1 MPRAADVFGLTR
13 LERYGKFWD
22 WRKQVMLITPHT
34 KIEDL
39 PQFLTVEE
47 WRTFM
52 RIGRSS
58 AYDLI
63 RQGLVP
69 VIRWGRTVRLSREV
83 VLRCVDRDGQPRN
96 GTAPDGQAGGGNT
109 QRVTKD

>member
-1 MPRAADVFGLTR
+1 MS
-13 LERYGKFWD
+13 
-22 WRKQVMLITPHT
+22 ITPHT

-58 AYDLI
+58 AYELI
-63 RQGLVP
+63 RRGIVP
-69 VIRWGRTVRLSREV
+69 AIRWGRTLRIPREAVRKYVNQDGYAENGNATLG
-83 VLRCVDRDGQPRN
+83 GQPRVAQDASPRRQALNN
-96 GTAPDGQAGGGNT
+96 GAEQ
-109 QRVTKD
+109 

>member
-1 MPRAADVFGLTR
+1 MP
-13 LERYGKFWD
+13 
-22 WRKQVMLITPHT
+22 ITPHT

-69 VIRWGRTVRLSREV
+69 VIRWGRTVRISREV
-83 VLRCVDRDGQPRN
+83 VMRCVERDGQPGN
-96 GTAPDGQAGGGNT
+96 GNGAGGQAGGGYSN
-109 QRVTKD
+109 RAAKS

>member
-1 MPRAADVFGLTR
+1 
-13 LERYGKFWD
+13 
-22 WRKQVMLITPHT
+22 MLITPHT

-69 VIRWGRTVRLSREV
+69 VIRWGRTVRISREV
-83 VLRCVDRDGQPRN
+83 VLRFVDREGQPRN
-96 GTAPDGQAGGGNT
+96 GTAPGGQARGGDSKPAAK
-109 QRVTKD
+109 R

>member
-1 MPRAADVFGLTR
+1 VQKP
-13 LERYGKFWD
+13 
-22 WRKQVMLITPHT
+22 VMFTPQT
-34 KIEDL
+34 PLEDL

-63 RQGLVP
+63 RQGILP
-69 VIRWGRTVRLSREV
+69 VIRLGGTVRISRESV
-83 VLRCVDRDGQPRN
+83 VRYVTGNRN
-96 GTAPDGQAGGGNT
+96 AASEAPESG
-109 QRVTKD
+109 VK

>member
-1 MPRAADVFGLTR
+1 MSKPVT
-13 LERYGKFWD
+13 
-22 WRKQVMLITPHT
+22 VTPQT
-34 KIEDL
+34 PIEEL

-47 WRTFM
+47 WRIFM

-69 VIRWGRTVRLSREV
+69 VIRWGRTVRISREAV
-83 VLRCVDRDGQPRN
+83 MRFVDRGGQAGN
-96 GTAPDGQAGGGNT
+96 GNAPGGQAGGGDSKLS
-109 QRVTKD
+109 VEG

>member
-1 MPRAADVFGLTR
+1 VP
-13 LERYGKFWD
+13 KP
-22 WRKQVMLITPHT
+22 ITVTPQT
-34 KIEDL
+34 PLEDL

-63 RQGLVP
+63 RRGLVP
-69 VIRWGRTVRLSREV
+69 VIRWGRTVRISREAV
-83 VLRCVDRDGQPRN
+83 RKYITQDGEAKDGNATPGDQPRVARTKSS
-96 GTAPDGQAGGGNT
+96 GRRELDDG
-109 QRVTKD
+109 DES

>member
-1 MPRAADVFGLTR
+1 MKLVGSWASVRRPYVGSQTLEHVKSFGMPRDGGVFGLTR
-13 LERYGKFWD
+13 LERYVRFWD
-22 WRKQVMLITPHT
+22 WRKQVMPITPHT
-34 KIEDL
+34 RIEDL

-69 VIRWGRTVRLSREV
+69 VIRW
-83 VLRCVDRDGQPRN
+83 
-96 GTAPDGQAGGGNT
+96 
-109 QRVTKD
+109 

>member
-1 MPRAADVFGLTR
+1 VPKPIMV
-13 LERYGKFWD
+13 
-22 WRKQVMLITPHT
+22 TPQT
-34 KIEDL
+34 PLEDL

-47 WRTFM
+47 WRTFI

-69 VIRWGRTVRLSREV
+69 VVRWGRTVRISREV
-83 VLRCVDRDGQPRN
+83 VMRFVDQEGQPGN
-96 GTAPDGQAGGGNT
+96 NNAPGGQAGGGHSKHAAKNNMLPHP
-109 QRVTKD
+109 RSIRRAASWC

>member
-1 MPRAADVFGLTR
+1 MKSVGSWEAVRRPYVGSQTLERAQSSGMPRGDGVVGLRR
-13 LERYGKFWD
+13 LERYVRFWD
-22 WRKQVMLITPHT
+22 CSRQAMPITPHT

-47 WRTFM
+47 WLTFI

-58 AYDLI
+58 AYELI

-69 VIRWGRTVRLSREV
+69 GIRWGRTVMTTL
-83 VLRCVDRDGQPRN
+83 
-96 GTAPDGQAGGGNT
+96 
-109 QRVTKD
+109 